1 MTARPGVPYAGLVT
15 RSLALGIDLLA
26 INAAIAVI
34 GAVISLVA
42 SMLNLGDL
50 EADTLVVAALL
61 GAWWLLVSTY
71 LVLFWTLVGQT
82 PGMSLMHLRVVARDG
97 RRPGLVQS
105 IVRLGGMVLAAI
117 PLMAGYALIL
127 FDDRRQ
133 GLQDK
138 LARTFVLY
146 VPEEVELEVEVEL
159 GSASIDSDGARL
171 HLPVDRAVVRDLPG
185 RGGL

>member
-1 MTARPGVPYAGLVT
+1 M
-15 RSLALGIDLLA
+15 
-26 INAAIAVI
+26 
-34 GAVISLVA
+34 
-42 SMLNLGDL
+42 
-50 EADTLVVAALL
+50 
-61 GAWWLLVSTY
+61 
-71 LVLFWTLVGQT
+71 
-82 PGMSLMHLRVVARDG
+82 
-97 RRPGLVQS
+97 
-105 IVRLGGMVLAAI
+105 VRLAGMVLAAI

-138 LARTFVLY
+138 LARTVVLY
-146 VPEEVELEVEVEL
+146 VPEEVELELEVEV

>member
-1 MTARPGVPYAGLVT
+1 MTATPDVPYAGLVT
-15 RSLALGIDLLA
+15 RSLALGVDLLA
-26 INAAIAVI
+26 INAAIGVI
-34 GAVISLVA
+34 GAVIGLVA

-50 EADTLVVAALL
+50 NADAVVVAALL
-61 GAWWLLVSTY
+61 GAWWFLVSAY
-71 LVLFWTLVGQT
+71 LILFWTLVGQT

-97 RRPGLVQS
+97 GRPRLGQS
-105 IVRLGGMVLAAI
+105 MVRLAGMVLAAI

-146 VPEEVELEVEVEL
+146 VPEEAEVEL
-159 GSASIDSDGARL
+159 DPGSASLDRDGARL

>member
-42 SMLNLGDL
+42 SMLNLDL
-50 EADTLVVAALL
+50 DADTVVVAALL
-61 GAWWLLVSTY
+61 GAWWLLVGSY

-97 RRPGLVQS
+97 GRPGLVQS

-138 LARTFVLY
+138 LARTVVLY
-146 VPEEVELEVEVEL
+146 VPEEAEVELEP
-159 GSASIDSDGARL
+159 GSASIDGDGARL

>member
-1 MTARPGVPYAGLVT
+1 MTARPAVPYAGAVT
-15 RSLALGIDLLA
+15 RSLALGSTCWRSTRRS
-26 INAAIAVI
+26 AVI
-34 GAVISLVA
+34 GAVIGLVA

-50 EADTLVVAALL
+50 DPDAVVVAALL
-61 GAWWLLVSTY
+61 GAWWLLVGAY
-71 LVLFWTLVGQT
+71 LILFWTLVGQT

-97 RRPGLVQS
+97 RRPGLGQS
-105 IVRLGGMVLAAI
+105 MVRLVGMVLAAI

-146 VPEEVELEVEVEL
+146 VPEEAELELEPPVVQPEAAMR
-159 GSASIDSDGARL
+159 SAASARL
-171 HLPVDRAVVRDLPG
+171 SLDRP
-185 RGGL
+185 